1 MNKLIVIIF
10 SLIAVFM
17 ISCNQKQKQ
26 YELIKTEGQMVF
38 NLNKPSPSA
47 FYPIFYN
54 HQLTNQN
61 HIIYGFNGQD
71 TCIDFLDFKLNKI
84 SKISI
89 ANTLKRIGY
98 NEKMG
103 LFLYFETDK
112 LVWIDSGVSD
122 SIYSVNIASD
132 EVVSVISKDIDND
145 FSIYDLMD
153 QIYINSE
160 KNELI
165 MRIYKQGNYATF
177 GYFNINGDKLELKK
191 QLGVLPADYQQ
202 KDMYLK
208 SGELTMLNEDSLIIS
223 YNYSDSVDLYVNKNL
238 VSRICLKSDSSIIF
252 TGFEGDKMDMNA
264 IRKYFM
270 MKQRYNQLFYDKK
283 NSLYYRVFSYE
294 KKLIGKI
301 EESEKWSICVFNSNF
316 EKIHEQEFNNKDYY
330 KGYITLINS
339 DLYIANSNKSKFGGL
354 KDSTNLVFD
363 GFKSHEISN

>member
-1 MNKLIVIIF
+1 MKIRTTTFFLISVF
-10 SLIAVFM
+10 LIN
-17 ISCNQKQKQ
+17 CNLKQKK
-26 YELIKTEGQMVF
+26 YELIKAEGQMVF
-38 NLNKPSPSA
+38 SLNKPSPSA

-54 HQLTNQN
+54 HQQTNQN
-61 HIIYGFNGQD
+61 NLIYSFNGKD
-71 TCIDFLDFKLNKI
+71 TCIDFLDFNLNKR
-84 SKISI
+84 SKIFI
-89 ANTLKRIGY
+89 ANDLKRIGY

-122 SIYSVNIASD
+122 SLYSISLISNEIVD
-132 EVVSVISKDIDND
+132 VISKDINDD
-145 FSIYDLMD
+145 FSVYDLMD
-153 QIYINSE
+153 QVYINSK

-165 MRIYKQGNYATF
+165 MRIYKHGNYTTF
-177 GYFNINGDKLELKK
+177 GWFNINRDKLELKK
-191 QLGVLPADYQQ
+191 LLGTLPSGYQQ

-208 SGELTMLNEDSLIIS
+208 SGELTILNEDSLIIS
-223 YNYSDSVDLYVNKNL
+223 YHYSDSVDLYVNKNL

-270 MKQRYNQLFYDKK
+270 MNQRYNQLFYDKK

-294 KKLIGKI
+294 KKLNGKI

-330 KGYITLINS
+330 KGYITLIGS
-339 DLYIANSNKSKFGGL
+339 DLYITNSNKSKFGGL

-363 GFKSHEISN
+363 GFKLHEISN